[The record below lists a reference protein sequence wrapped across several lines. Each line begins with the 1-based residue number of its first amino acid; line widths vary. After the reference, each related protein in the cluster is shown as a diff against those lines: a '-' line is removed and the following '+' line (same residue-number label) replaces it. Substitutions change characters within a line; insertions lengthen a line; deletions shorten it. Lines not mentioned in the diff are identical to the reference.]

1 MSTKLR
7 TTVASADIGD
17 IMRSFLSS
25 PIALASASFDIL
37 ADLTFFSI
45 SSRSAF
51 SSPSPSSFW
60 IALTCSFR

>member
-1 MSTKLR
+1 MKLR

-17 IMRSFLSS
+17 MSFSFLNSAS
-25 PIALASASFDIL
+25 AFASASFDIL
-37 ADLTFFSI
+37 AALIFFSI

-60 IALTCSFR
+60 IALTCSFK

>member
-1 MSTKLR
+1 LR

-17 IMRSFLSS
+17 ISFNFLN
-25 PIALASASFDIL
+25 SASTFLRASFGIF
-37 ADLTFFSI
+37 AAMIFFS
-45 SSRSAF
+45 SSSMSAP